1 MADRLNAAL
10 PADRIA
16 ISPSGGGLALWVGD
30 EIALRLTWE
39 QARQLDAILGDQ
51 LRRERPR

>member
-1 MADRLNAAL
+1 MTDRTTIAL

-39 QARQLDAILGDQ
+39 QARQLDALLADQ
-51 LRRERPR
+51 LRRQGPR